1 MLANQHSWA
10 VCYMNLADFKKR
22 PASQTREEAVRQGR
36 AVSVGPGAWTA
47 RLKKEKGL
55 FLSSELWF

>member
-1 MLANQHSWA
+1 
-10 VCYMNLADFKKR
+10 MNLADFKKR